1 MNYLKI
7 MVVVVVLLLSGCSS
21 RTVEVQD
28 SDTSIISKSDKAY
41 IVFSWPKDRIY
52 NKDYIELAELNQ
64 KQTDF
69 KPIGAVEF
77 GQKLIYEVDPGK
89 HTFYGFVDGGLVS
102 LVYSWIVDDLITI
115 DAQSN
120 KLYIVW
126 IDSDITATTP
136 KFVTFDANKDNI
148 YSSFIDKDCSDA
160 FLNENNFQQIDS
172 VDEAIEIEDAP
183 DYKNEHIKNYIN
195 KRLDMQIVCKYG
207 IIKRADNK
215 YMTNKKLLETTTVSL
230 SKTEKDSFVENRA
243 DYLARITDK
252 TRKKV
257 QKSKVQK
264 TLDSDEGVAISEI
277 KRYLK

>member
-7 MVVVVVLLLSGCSS
+7 MVVVIVLLLSGCSS

-148 YSSFIDKDCSDA
+148 YSGFIDKDCSDA

-207 IIKRADNK
+207 IIKRANDK